1 MYSSGKSAGAERSQA
16 SAVRMRKLAPTRAT
30 SRTCSRFTRVIV
42 GSCSETLERDE
53 GAGFAPPP
61 GRSEAA
67 YGRVVVMTIWEDG
80 PAFAAVWFGDVAWM
94 QYEVVGVVPFTPERR
109 GRSPAPSRTPKSV
122 G

>member
-16 SAVRMRKLAPTRAT
+16 STVRMTKLAPTRAT
-30 SRTCSRFTRVIV
+30 SPGTYSRFTRVIV
-42 GSCSETLERDE
+42 GSCGETLERDE

-67 YGRVVVMTIWEDG
+67 YGQVLVMTIREDG

-94 QYEVVGVVPFTPERR
+94 QCEVVEASFH
-109 GRSPAPSRTPKSV
+109 
-122 G
+122 